1 MILPQKLNAKRI
13 IFNQSPPLLSDRKY
27 GQLHKLLPSGVSLV
41 KYSFF
46 VNKKKS
52 PKTCYPKRKFYFDDF
67 TKGFLVTSCS
77 TAIEHGH

>member
-13 IFNQSPPLLSDRKY
+13 NFNQSPPPLSDRKY

-46 VNKKKS
+46 VNKKSLQKHDI
-52 PKTCYPKRKFYFDDF
+52 PKGKFILMILPE
-67 TKGFLVTSCS
+67 GS
-77 TAIEHGH
+77 